1 MEMMRLEWIAAK
13 KGRVRKMLTRTKK
26 KYSAVDYRK
35 YGVLLLLSSMVTA
48 MAWCCVQMS
57 ELDQAAARKI
67 LRASQMREITEIQET
82 SFRKDA
88 QPIASSQRVIS
99 MAVMEKEPVWQ
110 LNEEDYDTLLRI
122 VEAEAGGEDENGK
135 LLVANVVLNRVKS
148 GLFPDTVKE
157 VVYQQE
163 FGVYQF
169 SPVKDGRIDRVT
181 VSDETRRAVERA
193 VYGED
198 LSRGALY
205 FAARSKASGESMRW
219 FDNSL
224 TWLFAYGGHEFYG

>member
-1 MEMMRLEWIAAK
+1 MS
-13 KGRVRKMLTRTKK
+13 VRTC
-26 KYSAVDYRK
+26 YRK
-35 YGVLLLLSSMVTA
+35 YIVSLLLCSFTA
-48 MAWCCVQMS
+48 SAAWFCAEDGAFCRERAGAAVHAS
-57 ELDQAAARKI
+57 E
-67 LRASQMREITEIQET
+67 MREVPAVTET
-82 SFRKDA
+82 SVRKTMEE
-88 QPIASSQRVIS
+88 ILSQKRV
-99 MAVMEKEPVWQ
+99 VETQVLEKRPVWELSEDD
-110 LNEEDYDTLLRI
+110 LNILLRI

-148 GLFPDTVKE
+148 PLFPDTIWE
-157 VVYQQE
+157 VVYQQDY
-163 FGVYQF
+163 GVYQF

>member
-1 MEMMRLEWIAAK
+1 MS
-13 KGRVRKMLTRTKK
+13 VRTR
-26 KYSAVDYRK
+26 YRK
-35 YGVLLLLSSMVTA
+35 YILSLLLSSLT
-48 MAWCCVQMS
+48 
-57 ELDQAAARKI
+57 AAA
-67 LRASQMREITEIQET
+67 AWFCTETGGFCRETAGAAAYACEINPIHEVTET
-82 SFRKDA
+82 SVRKDMEE
-88 QPIASSQRVIS
+88 ILSKKR
-99 MAVMEKEPVWQ
+99 VMETRVLEKRPVRE
-110 LNEEDYDTLLRI
+110 LSETDYDTLLRI
-122 VEAEAGGEDENGK
+122 VEAEAGGEDENVK
-135 LLVANVVLNRVKS
+135 LLVANVVLNRVDS
-148 GLFPDTVKE
+148 PLFPDTVRE
-157 VVYQQE
+157 VVYQQDY
-163 FGVYQF
+163 GVYQF

>member
-1 MEMMRLEWIAAK
+1 MS
-13 KGRVRKMLTRTKK
+13 VRTC
-26 KYSAVDYRK
+26 YRK
-35 YGVLLLLSSMVTA
+35 YILSLLLSSLTMAAAWFCAEAGRVCRETAGAAAYACEINPLHEVTA
-48 MAWCCVQMS
+48 
-57 ELDQAAARKI
+57 
-67 LRASQMREITEIQET
+67 T
-82 SFRKDA
+82 SVRKDMEE
-88 QPIASSQRVIS
+88 ILSKKR
-99 MAVMEKEPVWQ
+99 VMETRVLEKRPVRE
-110 LNEEDYDTLLRI
+110 LSETDYDTLLRI

-135 LLVANVVLNRVKS
+135 LLVANVVLNRVDS
-148 GLFPDTVKE
+148 PLFPDTVRE
-157 VVYQQE
+157 VVYQQDY
-163 FGVYQF
+163 GVYQF

>member
-1 MEMMRLEWIAAK
+1 MS
-13 KGRVRKMLTRTKK
+13 VRTC
-26 KYSAVDYRK
+26 YRK
-35 YGVLLLLSSMVTA
+35 YILSLLLSSLTMAAAWFCAEAGRVCRETAGAAAYAREINPLHEVTA
-48 MAWCCVQMS
+48 
-57 ELDQAAARKI
+57 
-67 LRASQMREITEIQET
+67 T
-82 SFRKDA
+82 SVRKDMEE
-88 QPIASSQRVIS
+88 ILSKKR
-99 MAVMEKEPVWQ
+99 VMETRVLEKRPVRE
-110 LNEEDYDTLLRI
+110 LSETDYDTLLRI

-135 LLVANVVLNRVKS
+135 LLVANVVLNRVDS
-148 GLFPDTVKE
+148 PLFPDTVRE
-157 VVYQQE
+157 VVYQQDY
-163 FGVYQF
+163 GVYQF